1 MCDTTINGEVNKS
14 PLQIQKNT
22 YFLFSNKQSVFI
34 YFFFLPDDEDSGKPQ
49 RVEASV
55 LYSSCVLLGEMDPLV
70 EAAIQFVK
78 KDVAGN
84 DASHDWLHIERV
96 WRLAK
101 HILEKEKDTLN
112 IADPVVVGT
121 FFLYRALSENKRYFQ
136 NRACRSV
143 T

>member
-1 MCDTTINGEVNKS
+1 
-14 PLQIQKNT
+14 
-22 YFLFSNKQSVFI
+22 
-34 YFFFLPDDEDSGKPQ
+34 
-49 RVEASV
+49 
-55 LYSSCVLLGEMDPLV
+55 MDPLV
-70 EAAIQFVK
+70 EAAIQYVK

-101 HILEKEKDTLN
+101 HILEKEKDNLS

-121 FFLYRALSENKRYFQ
+121 YLYHVLPENKPYFQ